1 VNERQDPVFDED
13 REREAQE
20 ARQAARPYSIAVGVV
35 FLAVL
40 LFAGINAVRNS
51 GEAVLGPE
59 KGRQIPLFAAPAS
72 TGAEDADANIDQGEV
87 VNGRRRGSACEIEGS
102 RRDVVRICD
111 YFDRPLVIV
120 GWFTKGC
127 ESCRRQL
134 DTVERVR
141 RRVRGVHF
149 VGLDIR
155 DSKQNAREE
164 VLEHGW
170 RFPMAFDRDGAVS
183 QLYGIGGGPT
193 IIFAYPDGI
202 ASDVYLGE
210 LDERSLERRARA
222 LRAGAKRRQDG
233 VTTGQER

>member
-1 VNERQDPVFDED
+1 VNERQDPFFDED
-13 REREAQE
+13 REREAEE
-20 ARQAARPYSIAVGVV
+20 ARKAARPYSIAVGVI

-59 KGRQIPLFAAPAS
+59 KGQPIPLFAAPTS

-87 VNGRRRGSACEIEGS
+87 VRGKRRGSACEVKGS
-102 RRDVVRICD
+102 RRDILRICD
-111 YFDRPLVIV
+111 YFDRPLVMV
-120 GWFTKGC
+120 GWFTRGC

-141 RRVRGVHF
+141 QRVPGVHF

-155 DSKQNAREE
+155 DSKENARKE

-202 ASDVYLGE
+202 TTDVYLGE
-210 LDERSLERRARA
+210 LDERALERRARE
-222 LRAGAKRRQDG
+222 LRSGAKKRRDG
-233 VTTGQER
+233 VTTG

>member
-1 VNERQDPVFDED
+1 VNERGDPFYDEE

-20 ARQAARPYSIAVGVV
+20 ARKAARPYSIAIGVI
-35 FLAVL
+35 FLGVL

-59 KGRQIPLFAAPAS
+59 KGRRIPLFAAPTA
-72 TGAEDADANIDQGEV
+72 TGNEDGDANVDQGKV
-87 VNGRRRGSACEIEGS
+87 VDGKRQGSACDIAGS
-102 RRDVVRICD
+102 RRDVLRICD
-111 YFDRPLVIV
+111 FFDRPLVMV
-120 GWFTKGC
+120 GWFTRGC

-141 RRVRGVHF
+141 QRVPGVHF

-155 DSKQNAREE
+155 DSKANARKE

-202 ASDVYLGE
+202 TTEVYLGE
-210 LDERSLERRARA
+210 LDDRTLERRARE
-222 LRAGAKRRQDG
+222 LRSGAKKRRDG
-233 VTTGQER
+233 VTTG

>member
-1 VNERQDPVFDED
+1 MEGRDPFYDEE
-13 REREAQE
+13 REREAEE
-20 ARQAARPYSIAVGVV
+20 ARKASRPYSIAVGVV
-35 FLAVL
+35 FLGVL

-59 KGRQIPLFAAPAS
+59 EGRQLPLFAAPTS

-87 VNGRRRGSACEIEGS
+87 VNGRRRGSACEVEGS
-102 RRDVVRICD
+102 RRDVLRICD
-111 YFDRPLVIV
+111 YFERPLVV
-120 GWFTKGC
+120 VAWFTRGC

-141 RRVRGVHF
+141 RRLPGVHF

-155 DSKQNAREE
+155 DSKENAREE

-202 ASDVYLGE
+202 TSDVHLGE
-210 LDERSLERRARA
+210 LGEQDLVRRARE
-222 LRAGAKRRQDG
+222 LRAGAERRRDG
-233 VTTGQER
+233 VTTGY